1 MVLHYNSFLENSLK
15 DLYMLTHMEV
25 FTCWFLLTFKSY
37 VKIDREWVACNTA
50 CTFIK
55 QLSRELLRRCF
66 SKAHSALIYQSSQ
79 KILKLHQHRPQLT

>member
-37 VKIDREWVACNTA
+37 VKIDRNG
-50 CTFIK
+50 
-55 QLSRELLRRCF
+55 
-66 SKAHSALIYQSSQ
+66 
-79 KILKLHQHRPQLT
+79 